1 MRLPLL
7 ISLIVLSPILCPA
20 DCTVPEPHT
29 AYVAPDQQHWVTIEK
44 RAPVEG
50 SDELLPTLRLRLKER
65 CKPGS
70 LTILEGVETLCGTDV
85 VWKDNATLLVR
96 LPMDRASHLK
106 AQDGQSWG
114 GVSLQV
120 RLHEDQVKMRSWSPD
135 RRYQLVV
142 IEACETEDWNLYLRR
157 SGEPDYNP
165 DMQRGWDDPSVYGG
179 FTSSQPPLS
188 ITWAGPRQAV
198 ISVPGKRYGVTLRSK
213 VGEVSVR
220 WRFRARVT
228 VHRPPFK
235 TLAPVSP

>member
-1 MRLPLL
+1 
-7 ISLIVLSPILCPA
+7 
-20 DCTVPEPHT
+20 
-29 AYVAPDQQHWVTIEK
+29 VAPDQQHWVTIEK
-44 RAPVEG
+44 RDPVQG

-70 LTILEGVETLCGTDV
+70 LTVLEGVETLCATDV
-85 VWKDNATLLVR
+85 VWKDNATLLIR

-106 AQDGQSWG
+106 VQDGQAWG

-135 RRYQLVV
+135 HSYQLVV

-157 SGEPDYNP
+157 AGEPDYNP

-179 FTSSQPPLS
+179 FSSSQPPLS

-198 ISVPGKRYGVTLRSK
+198 ISVPGKRFGVTLRSK

-228 VHRPPFK
+228 VPRPAFK
-235 TLAPVSP
+235 TLAPLAH